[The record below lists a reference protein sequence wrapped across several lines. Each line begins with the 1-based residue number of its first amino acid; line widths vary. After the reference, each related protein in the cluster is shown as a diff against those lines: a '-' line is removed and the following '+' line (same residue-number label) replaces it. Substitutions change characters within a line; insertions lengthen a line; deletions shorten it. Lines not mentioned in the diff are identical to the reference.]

1 MATEVYRIEI
11 PIIVDDQTE
20 APMQQTG
27 QRVSRF
33 VQRARRDIEATRK
46 HLERIG
52 RLRIE
57 PIMRVRDKLTAGV
70 LKADKLLRTLDAA
83 QAAPVLAAQDRI
95 SAVVL
100 RVNQVLEALE
110 HNRVD
115 ILADLKGPL
124 VEEINQARTA
134 LIGLSK
140 VEAAPVA
147 ELRGK
152 LYGQLTRAMAVARQL
167 DRVKAEPEA
176 TLRDRVTAR
185 ARAVMTTLRGLTAR
199 AWTVT
204 LGVRDWATGLLG
216 RIGGAL
222 SGPLALLGA
231 GAGAYGLGKITV
243 GAAAQFERYSISM
256 EHWLKGN
263 RTAALELVKWLEHFA
278 DVTPFTLEDLFPGLT
293 RALSITRG
301 AIGPA
306 KELLRLAG
314 EMAALTPSK
323 TVMDAMEALA
333 DAQVMEFERMKEFG
347 MKLTQEQFRA
357 MGGWTG
363 FLKKVEATFGGGMQR
378 LSRTSEGLLS
388 TILDR
393 IQTLFRSVGVGILEQ
408 VKPRLEKIV
417 EWFDRNQDTVER
429 WKDTLTRFGREA
441 FGGILDWAERVLGK
455 IGEIIKS
462 PEWERADWAGKMTLI
477 IGEVERQVIP
487 KMTQVGIELGKGLG
501 KGIVSGLWD
510 AIKEDKLTAAIIG
523 AWVGL
528 KMPGPTWLKAGVAAT
543 IAATPWVIDIHEALT
558 GGGQPQIPTGYQ
570 FRSEA
575 ERQEYLIWEAN
586 RWAAPSSVSSVPYWE
601 KWRIPGRAA
610 GGIYS
615 RPHLAMVAE
624 AGPEA
629 IIPLSARMRS
639 RAVDLW
645 AETGRRLG
653 ISPYVERPV
662 AVAAPSP
669 AVAPAREAPYPPV
682 NVTNHIN
689 VTVNGAK
696 YDNPDRLADDIA
708 LRIAKSVELVS
719 SNMPRRARLAY

>member
-1 MATEVYRIEI
+1 MATEIYRVEI

-20 APMQQTG
+20 APLQQAG

-33 VQRARRDIEATRK
+33 EQRARRDIEATRK

-52 RLRIE
+52 KLRVE
-57 PIMRVRDKLTAGV
+57 PILRVRDKLTAGV

-110 HNRVD
+110 RNRVD
-115 ILADLKGPL
+115 VLADLKGPL
-124 VEEINQARTA
+124 MEEINQARTA
-134 LIGLSK
+134 LVALSK
-140 VEAAPVA
+140 SQAAPVA

-167 DRVKAEPEA
+167 DRIRAEPEA

-204 LGVRDWATGLLG
+204 IGVRDWATGLLG
-216 RIGGAL
+216 RLGGVL

-256 EHWLKGN
+256 EHWLQGN

-314 EMAALTPSK
+314 EMAALTPGK

-393 IQTLFRSVGVGILEQ
+393 IQTLFRSVGVGILDQ

-441 FGGILDWAERVLGK
+441 FSGILDWAEQVLGK
-455 IGEIIKS
+455 IGAIIRS
-462 PEWERADWAGKMTLI
+462 PEWERADWAGKMMLI
-477 IGEVERQVIP
+477 IGEVERQVVP
-487 KMTQVGIELGKGLG
+487 KMAEVGAKLGTQLG
-501 KGIVSGLWD
+501 KGIVSGLWG
-510 AIKEDKLTAAIIG
+510 AIKEDPLTAAIIG

-528 KMPGPTWLKAGVAAT
+528 KMPGPTWLKVATAAG
-543 IAATPWVIDIHEALT
+543 IASVPLVNKVVEAVKNVSPTPPPA
-558 GGGQPQIPTGYQ
+558 GGRFQ
-570 FRSEA
+570 SEA
-575 ERQEYLIWEAN
+575 ERREY
-586 RWAAPSSVSSVPYWE
+586 
-601 KWRIPGRAA
+601 
-610 GGIYS
+610 
-615 RPHLAMVAE
+615 
-624 AGPEA
+624 
-629 IIPLSARMRS
+629 
-639 RAVDLW
+639 
-645 AETGRRLG
+645 
-653 ISPYVERPV
+653 
-662 AVAAPSP
+662 
-669 AVAPAREAPYPPV
+669 
-682 NVTNHIN
+682 
-689 VTVNGAK
+689 
-696 YDNPDRLADDIA
+696 
-708 LRIAKSVELVS
+708 
-719 SNMPRRARLAY
+719 

>member
-1 MATEVYRIEI
+1 MAAEIYRVEI

-20 APMQQTG
+20 PALEQTG
-27 QRVSRF
+27 RRVSRF
-33 VQRARRDIEATRK
+33 EQEARRRTEMVRK
-46 HLERIG
+46 HFERTAK
-52 RLRIE
+52 LRIE

-70 LKADKLLRTLDAA
+70 LRADKLLRTLDAA

-100 RVNQVLEALE
+100 RINRVLEALDRGE
-110 HNRVD
+110 VD
-115 ILADLKGPL
+115 VLADLKGPL
-124 VEEINQARTA
+124 MEEINQARTA
-134 LIGLSK
+134 LVALSK
-140 VEAAPVA
+140 SQAAPVA

-204 LGVRDWATGLLG
+204 IGVRDWATGLLG
-216 RIGGAL
+216 RIGGVL

-256 EHWLKGN
+256 EHWLQGN
-263 RTAALELVKWLEHFA
+263 RTAALELIRWLEHFA

-314 EMAALTPSK
+314 EMAALTPGK

-393 IQTLFRSVGVGILEQ
+393 IQTLFRSVGVGILDQ

-441 FGGILDWAERVLGK
+441 FSGILDWAERVLGR
-455 IGEIIKS
+455 IGEIIRS
-462 PEWERADWAGKMTLI
+462 PEWERADWAGKMMLI
-477 IGEVERQVIP
+477 IGEVEKQVVP
-487 KMTQVGIELGKGLG
+487 KMAEVGAKLGAQLG
-501 KGIVSGLWD
+501 RGIAAGLWA
-510 AIKEDKLTAAIIG
+510 AIKKDKLTAAIIG

-528 KMPGPTWLKAGVAAT
+528 KMPGPTWLKVATAAG
-543 IAATPWVIDIHEALT
+543 IAATPWVTEGYEAIT
-558 GGGQPQIPTGYQ
+558 GGGTPPAGYR

-575 ERQEYLIWEAN
+575 ERRQYLEWEAN
-586 RWAAPSSVSSVPYWE
+586 RWLSPIGRPASSGETLSSWE
-601 KWRIPGRAA
+601 KWRIPGRAV

-615 RPHLAMVAE
+615 RPHLALVAE

-629 IIPLSARMRS
+629 IVPLSARMRD
-639 RAVDLW
+639 RALGLW
-645 AETGRRLG
+645 EETGRRLG
-653 ISPYVERPV
+653 AVP
-662 AVAAPSP
+662 VAAP
-669 AVAPAREAPYPPV
+669 APALAGAAPSA
-682 NVTNHIN
+682 
-689 VTVNGAK
+689 TVNLNFDLKGLVGQVVVNNQPELDKAA
-696 YDNPDRLADDIA
+696 DNIARVIADG
-708 LRIAKSVELVS
+708 LRETFR
-719 SNMPRRARLAY
+719 NMPRR